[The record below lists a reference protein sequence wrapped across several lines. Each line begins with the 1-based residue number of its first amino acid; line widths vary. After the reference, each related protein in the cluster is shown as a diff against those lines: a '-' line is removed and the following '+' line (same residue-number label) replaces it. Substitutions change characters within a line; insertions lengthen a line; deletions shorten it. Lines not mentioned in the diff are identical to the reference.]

1 MEDSSETPLEKCQ
14 RLGLTI
20 YSVTASEFATTATAI
35 DVATAIADQKR
46 ISAPIDAG
54 EESDPAHLVL
64 DREPRD
70 ETTITD
76 RDHLPISPP
85 IRPTETCIP
94 TNLKPDKE
102 VGYEIIRSEE
112 SLTPAAH
119 ELQQPRVPASIT
131 DVTGLVPDKHLKNA
145 TAFLDTKP
153 LPAAQLIAPPHRST
167 PIIKSRVASRKKE
180 TTIEKSIRLGTP
192 VVWKEIHFEKWG
204 RNCYDY
210 TTRMISIGVLKD
222 HIFSRQEVNWFW
234 TRCVAAVFPEGHPR
248 RSSLLQQVCPR
259 RSYRY
264 HYLKVRSSY

>member
-102 VGYEIIRSEE
+102 VGCEIIRSEE

-131 DVTGLVPDKHLKNA
+131 DVTGSTGQASKKCDGFPRHKTPSSGSINRTA
-145 TAFLDTKP
+145 T
-153 LPAAQLIAPPHRST
+153 QVYPHHQVTCGFSQ
-167 PIIKSRVASRKKE
+167 K
-180 TTIEKSIRLGTP
+180 
-192 VVWKEIHFEKWG
+192 
-204 RNCYDY
+204 RN
-210 TTRMISIGVLKD
+210 D
-222 HIFSRQEVNWFW
+222 H
-234 TRCVAAVFPEGHPR
+234 
-248 RSSLLQQVCPR
+248 
-259 RSYRY
+259 
-264 HYLKVRSSY
+264 

>member
-20 YSVTASEFATTATAI
+20 YSVTASESATTATAI

-54 EESDPAHLVL
+54 EESNPAHLVL

-102 VGYEIIRSEE
+102 VGCEIIRSEE

-167 PIIKSRVASRKKE
+167 PIIKSRVTSRNKE
-180 TTIEKSIRLGTP
+180 TAIEKSIRLGTP
-192 VVWKEIHFEKWG
+192 VFWKEIHFEKWG
-204 RNCYDY
+204 TELLRLHHKNDKYRC
-210 TTRMISIGVLKD
+210 IEGP
-222 HIFSRQEVNWFW
+222 HIFSPGSKLVLDSLCCGCLSRRPPEE
-234 TRCVAAVFPEGHPR
+234 VFPPAA
-248 RSSLLQQVCPR
+248 SMPSPVL
-259 RSYRY
+259 
-264 HYLKVRSSY
+264 